1 MTESSGYK
9 SVQVFIDVDVGKG
22 THHDVAVNPSSMYL
36 FDKMLSNNQN
46 KLRSLPGKSVT

>member
-1 MTESSGYK
+1 MTESSSYK

-22 THHDVAVNPSSMYL
+22 THHDVAVNPPSMYL
-36 FDKMLSNNQN
+36 LDNILSNNQN